1 MTIDQ
6 KLDALLDYLRSLGSA
21 VVAFSGGV
29 DSTFL
34 ARAAYEAL
42 GERALAV
49 TARSPSYPQ
58 AELEEAVAL
67 ARQIGIRHE
76 FVDTHEIDNPNYAAN
91 PTNRCYFC
99 KSELFQQLQPLLEQF
114 GCEHIVYGAI
124 VDDLGDFRPGLQ
136 AAKEFAN
143 VHQPLAEVGLSKEEI
158 RELSRRWGLPTWNKA
173 SFACLSSRF
182 PYGLRITAEKLSQV
196 EAAEQFLRGQRF
208 RQFRVRHHDNL
219 ARIEVEP
226 ADLPRFV
233 DPDFRTA
240 LVQRFKELGYHYVT
254 LDLAGFRSGSL
265 NEPLEKAQGPG
276 PKARSTE

>member
-1 MTIDQ
+1 MTIEQ

-76 FVDTHEIDNPNYAAN
+76 FVDTHEIDDPNYAAN

-99 KSELFQQLQPLLEQF
+99 KSELFQRLQPLLEQF

-124 VDDLGDFRPGLQ
+124 ADDLGDFRPGLQ
-136 AAKEFAN
+136 AAKEYPN
-143 VHQPLAEVGLSKEEI
+143 VHQPLAEVGLSKEEV

-196 EAAEQFLRGQRF
+196 EAAEQFLREHRF
-208 RQFRVRHHDNL
+208 HQFRVRHHDNL
-219 ARIEVEP
+219 ARIEVELT
-226 ADLPRFV
+226 DLPRFV
-233 DPDFRTA
+233 EPDFRTA
-240 LVQRFKELGYHYVT
+240 LVQRFKELGYRYVT

-265 NEPLEKAQGPG
+265 NEPLPQAQGTG
-276 PKARSTE
+276 YRARSTE